1 MPNLRLTCLAQLL
14 SHQLAEKSILLFRV
28 VLLKAQRGRFMVTAE
43 FKYKLGKVERGYANR
58 TLYVNLSNMQITE
71 KTVSEKMKETFTGG
85 RGFNLWL
92 LWNALPW
99 DHVVKWDE
107 PENEVCIACGPLGG
121 TPVYPGSG
129 KSIAVSISPLTGSV
143 VDSNVGGYFGPYL
156 KFAGWDALE
165 IQGKAKGEVVIFVDG
180 DEGKV
185 QVEDAGSLPSETHL
199 LVDLMAKKYGGEN
212 GQSVSAVSSGPGAEH
227 TLVGCLNFSWY
238 DAGRKIHRYKQAGR
252 GGIGTILRD
261 KRVKAIVVKY
271 SGRISVES
279 NGPFDAELV
288 KQAGVW
294 HSQEIRRLDPKQNEM
309 AVVGT
314 TNLVTVMNEFDLLP
328 VHNFRYGSHPL
339 AEQLGMEVYRKK
351 FHKGF
356 DGCWMGCAIA
366 CSHGVK
372 DFELKTGP
380 YKGKKV
386 FVNGPEYET
395 IAGEGSSCGI
405 FDADA
410 VVEMNFYCDT
420 YGLDT
425 ISVGTATAFVM
436 ECYEMGLIDKRATG
450 ELDLRFGNK
459 EAALEIIHQMARG
472 EGFGVVVGQGI
483 RRMKKLFAEKYGA
496 DAKVLQ
502 DIGMEAKGLEFSEY
516 VTKESLAQQGGYG
529 LALKGPQHDEAWL
542 IFLDMVYNLMPTF
555 EQKAEN
561 LHWFPMFRTWFGLN
575 GLCKLPW
582 NDVVPEDNR
591 QTKEPAKV
599 ISHVEN
605 YAKFF
610 YGVTGKK
617 VSVDDIIFMSEKVYN
632 FQRIFNL
639 RMGFGTR
646 EHDVIPYRS
655 VGPVTK
661 EEYESRA
668 ERYDKQLKEKSAED
682 PKGKSTEEKLAMV
695 RKHREAEYER
705 LKDAVYKRRG
715 WNTNGVPTLE
725 KAKTLGIDFPDVIE
739 LLKKQK

>member
-1 MPNLRLTCLAQLL
+1 MVI
-14 SHQLAEKSILLFRV
+14 SEFR
-28 VLLKAQRGRFMVTAE
+28 
-43 FKYKLGKVERGYANR
+43 YKLGKVERGYNNR
-58 TLYVNLSNMQITE
+58 TLYADLTRMQIAE
-71 KTVSEKMKETFTGG
+71 KPVSENMKETFTGG
-85 RGFNLWL
+85 RGFDLWL
-92 LWNALPW
+92 LWKALPK
-99 DHVVKWDE
+99 DRIVKWDE

-129 KSIAVSISPLTGSV
+129 KSIAVSISPLTGSI

-165 IQGKAKGEVVIFVDG
+165 IQGKAKSDVVIFIDG

-185 QVEDAGSLPSETHL
+185 LVDDAASLPSETHL
-199 LVDLMAKKYGGEN
+199 LVDLMAKKYGGEK
-212 GQSVSAVSSGPGAEH
+212 GQSVSVVSSGPGAEH
-227 TLVGCLNFSWY
+227 TLFGCLNFSWY

-252 GGIGTILRD
+252 GGIGTVLRD
-261 KRVKAIVVKY
+261 KRVKAVVVKY

-288 KQAGVW
+288 KQVGVW
-294 HSQEIRRLDPKQNEM
+294 HSQEIRRLDPDQNEM

-328 VHNFRYGSHPL
+328 VHNFRFGSHPE
-339 AEQLGMEVYRKK
+339 AERLGMEVYRGK

-380 YKGKKV
+380 YKGEKV

-436 ECYEMGLIDKRATG
+436 ECYEMGLIDKKATG
-450 ELDLRFGNK
+450 GLDLKFGNK
-459 EAALEIIHQMARG
+459 EAALEIIHQMAKG
-472 EGFGVVVGQGI
+472 EGFGAIVGQGI
-483 RRMKKLFAEKYGA
+483 RRIKKLFAEKYDA
-496 DAKVLQ
+496 DPKVLQ

-542 IFLDMVYNLMPTF
+542 IFLDMVHNLMPTF

-582 NDVVPEDNR
+582 NDVVPEDNK

-599 ISHVEN
+599 IAHVEN
-605 YAKFF
+605 YGKFF
-610 YGVTGKK
+610 YGLTGKK
-617 VSVDDIIFMSEKVYN
+617 VSVDDLIFMSEKVYN

-668 ERYDKQLKEKSAED
+668 ERYDKQLKEKLGYD
-682 PKGKSTEEKLAMV
+682 PTGRSTEEKMTTL
-695 RKHREAEYER
+695 RKYREAEYER

-715 WNTNGVPTLE
+715 WNTNGVPTPE
-725 KAKTLGIDFPDVIE
+725 KVKTLGIDFPEVIE
-739 LLKKQK
+739 LLKKHA